1 MNVLSASIF
10 RLFRGYSC
18 MNNDYRRSFFI
29 ASVTGLILTT
39 FLFSCGNSDKD
50 LNDYNSKS
58 LGIEEIKNADI
69 NYSLGGKAKAKLL
82 SPLMLRVQDVNPYVE
97 FPKKLHVDFFNETGA
112 VDSRLDA
119 LYGKYFEQESKVFLK
134 DSVKVINIKGDTL
147 YCDELWWDRNRKDNE
162 FYTEK
167 PVRIRTKT
175 QIINGVGME
184 ARQDFKGYVIKK
196 VTGIINV
203 PNSQFPGN

>member
-1 MNVLSASIF
+1 MMALLQSIF
-10 RLFRGYSC
+10 LNSRGNKRIHKIYNTSA
-18 MNNDYRRSFFI
+18 NLLAGTSFILI
-29 ASVTGLILTT
+29 ALLN
-39 FLFSCGNSDKD
+39 SCGNSDTEIKE
-50 LNDYNSKS
+50 YNSKS
-58 LGIEEIKNADI
+58 LGIEEIRNADI
-69 NYSLGGKAKAKLL
+69 NYTLGGRAKAKLI
-82 SPLMLRVQDVNPYVE
+82 SPLMLRVQDASAYVE
-97 FPKKLHVDFFNETGA
+97 FPKTLHVDFFNETGT

-119 LYGKYFEQESKVFLK
+119 LYGKYLEQESKVFLK

-147 YCDELWWDRNRKDNE
+147 YCDELWWDRNRKGNE

-203 PNSQFPGN
+203 PNSQFPVY